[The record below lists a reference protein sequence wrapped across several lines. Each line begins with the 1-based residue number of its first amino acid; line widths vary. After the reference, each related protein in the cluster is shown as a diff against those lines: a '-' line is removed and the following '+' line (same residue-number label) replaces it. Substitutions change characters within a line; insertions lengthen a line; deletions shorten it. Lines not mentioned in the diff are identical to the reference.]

1 MSEIDREELRGLLE
15 ESTPGPWLYD
25 NQSGKTDEFELFYQD
40 LSYSNGPDIASF
52 KGREADAQLICL
64 APTLAAAYLDL
75 LERVEWRPI
84 ETTPKDGS
92 AFLARF
98 SKETLAREDYSH
110 CAECAVV
117 RFQHGSDS
125 GDPQWEIYS
134 LAGPFGVGL
143 SASMFAGWLPL
154 PQPVSEE

>member
-64 APTLAAAYLDL
+64 APTLATAYLDL
-75 LERVEWRPI
+75 LERVEALENYEI
-84 ETTPKDGS
+84 HTPVGTITVKQSLNVRDWIKKG
-92 AFLARF
+92 APLDVPTLLAQ
-98 SKETLAREDYSH
+98 SNKE
-110 CAECAVV
+110 
-117 RFQHGSDS
+117 G
-125 GDPQWEIYS
+125 
-134 LAGPFGVGL
+134 
-143 SASMFAGWLPL
+143 
-154 PQPVSEE
+154 